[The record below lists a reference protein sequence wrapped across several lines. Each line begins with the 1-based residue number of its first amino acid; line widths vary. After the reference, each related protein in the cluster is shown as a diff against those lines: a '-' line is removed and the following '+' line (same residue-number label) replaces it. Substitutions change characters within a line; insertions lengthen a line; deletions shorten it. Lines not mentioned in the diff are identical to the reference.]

1 MRPFMSAKPRQPSR
15 SIRNTQNFH
24 NKPSDFH
31 KTSIRNTQKFLFAK
45 KHGCSLP
52 ANRSNVCGEN
62 MAFTTW
68 TALYTAMLD
77 KMAAGDAS
85 VGTVSIN
92 GKTIT
97 YKSNKDFLEQLA
109 YVKSQADRESGAF
122 VPRTYAKQ
130 GGRGQ

>member
-1 MRPFMSAKPRQPSR
+1 
-15 SIRNTQNFH
+15 
-24 NKPSDFH
+24 
-31 KTSIRNTQKFLFAK
+31 
-45 KHGCSLP
+45 
-52 ANRSNVCGEN
+52 